1 MDTHRHLLLR
11 DIINR
16 YCQFVSQSVNGVYL
30 NDFVNNS
37 LSLISDEIADQIINS
52 DPVWRNN
59 EKSNAGLSYKKTKY
73 NLCIIDRNRKYKIY
87 IGLNSIISRKN
98 YMLAKDLFV
107 KNPLIKSTM
116 TIEKD
121 LYRIEC
127 CDYITGMT
135 VRELLEKEDADNE
148 LSDYKN
154 VDALYSLVETFV
166 KNNYKPDN
174 DNYVYYPN
182 DSQSSNLLI
191 INKSKP
197 KIILIDFD
205 HIIKH
210 KPKDMIDNF
219 VERFFAHITI
229 FYKNARIE
237 PFWFDY
243 INSNPLD
250 VVKNH
255 LRERLINVY
264 K

>member
-1 MDTHRHLLLR
+1 MDIPRRLLLR

-30 NDFVNNS
+30 NDFVNTS
-37 LSLISDEIADQIINS
+37 LDVISDDIADQIINS

-59 EKSNAGLSYKKTKY
+59 EKSSAGLSYKKTKY

-98 YMLAKDLFV
+98 YMLAKDLFF

-116 TIEKD
+116 IIEKD

-127 CDYITGMT
+127 CDYIAGIT
-135 VRELLEKEDADNE
+135 VRDFLEKEDSDNE
-148 LSDYKN
+148 LSEYKN

-166 KNNYKPDN
+166 KSNYKPN
-174 DNYVYYPN
+174 QDNYIYYPN
-182 DSQSSNLLI
+182 DNQSSNLLI
-191 INKSKP
+191 INNTQP

-210 KPKDMIDNF
+210 EPAVMIDNF
-219 VERFFAHITI
+219 VERFFAHITT